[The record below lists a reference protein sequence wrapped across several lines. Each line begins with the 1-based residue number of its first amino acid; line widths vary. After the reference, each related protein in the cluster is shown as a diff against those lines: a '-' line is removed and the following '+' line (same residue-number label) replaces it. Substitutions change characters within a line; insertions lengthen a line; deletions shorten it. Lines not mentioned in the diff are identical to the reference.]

1 MVEENNQEITDQ
13 EKLNYIVENES
24 MMLSA
29 VMKGHK
35 ANDGD
40 EFQDARIK
48 MKQYRKELG
57 LI

>member
-1 MVEENNQEITDQ
+1 MAEENNQEITDQ

-24 MMLSA
+24 IMLSA

-40 EFQDARIK
+40 EFQGARIK